1 MVRSLFDELRARQG
15 EPLAPPK
22 LKPNIYAKLARFA
35 WRQAAFVV
43 FFWLL
48 VALISS
54 LALWRGFIA
63 PVTATLPLQVSELT
77 ASQGATGFAAL
88 SSMQTITLS
97 GTKPDLL
104 QDQRNDLVATMRQRD
119 DLYQLIFAPGAG
131 DFYEAHG
138 LLYHPLDEVKGRVAY
153 ALSLK
158 PLFIAIAAAPNA
170 NSMATLVSG
179 ISAAIQQG
187 RDPQGLDDLLAE
199 SAQSV
204 QALMRGEDKPVD
216 WSTLANLDN
225 DNTALSVTVLAVPKE
240 GQEAAARSLTL
251 KLLSVV
257 QSSSETTTNLSQP
270 GVPPPKRAPA
280 TIDWVRAVAAGA
292 MGVIF
297 LALLLALVLGRLRLV
312 LAAFVPP
319 FLFTFPAALA
329 LMMIDGGA
337 DWLAFWPLGL
347 GILWFTTAL
356 SLHSVFSKVTYAKG
370 RKAREAVVMLADHQ
384 HGHEITWLGLL
395 LAVPF
400 AGLMALTHGLG
411 IAALALGLAIAGFA
425 MVLTLPPALLRFIP
439 EALQWRA
446 GEWLIPAHRA
456 LFETGQWQWL
466 ARGLGA
472 IMVVACLAYLALTPT
487 QTEVRQADVP
497 VSVVAANASEAD
509 RVIKRLKSF
518 SEAKAVRWL
527 GMFMPQ
533 EAEAK
538 REALHQL
545 SGQFPRITPVQSQ
558 PPTDIRD
565 QLETLQDSLKE
576 IAAAEKTQPRLKQAA
591 DDFRR
596 SLALLAATSGDEQ
609 VRQLENRLFG
619 GFNRLAD
626 RADVLSNLTA
636 PQLGAM
642 PGELL
647 ALFGKPEGP
656 MRIEV
661 APATGTSNARMAEI
675 LEQAGFDV
683 LHPSVAQDQASRSVN
698 QMVTKVL
705 GAAAGFGLI
714 ALLLALR
721 RSRSI
726 LAALIMTA
734 AAAITVAAVAQY
746 WQVEWN
752 LTTLL
757 QAISVLSA
765 LLGFVWL
772 ATAQEGST
780 ATSALELFLLPAMAL
795 AVVLPFVA
803 LNIAPVVAAVAPT
816 ASALFASVIVVGL
829 LRQHRQT
836 STDDF

>member
-1 MVRSLFDELRARQG
+1 MVRSLFDELRAGRS

-43 FFWLL
+43 FFWFL

-54 LALWRGFIA
+54 LALWRGFIV
-63 PVTATLPLQVSELT
+63 PATTSLPLQVSELN
-77 ASQGATGFAAL
+77 ASQGASGFAVL

-97 GTKPDLL
+97 GAKPDLL

-131 DFYEAHG
+131 DFYEANG

-251 KLLSVV
+251 KLLNVV
-257 QSSSETTTNLSQP
+257 QSSSETTTNLIQP

-319 FLFTFPAALA
+319 FLFTFPAGLA
-329 LMMIDGGA
+329 LMMINGGA

-395 LAVPF
+395 LALPF
-400 AGLMALTHGLG
+400 AGLLALTHGLG

-472 IMVVACLAYLALTPT
+472 IMVVACLAYLAMSPT
-487 QTEVRQADVP
+487 RSEVRQADVP

-538 REALHQL
+538 RAALHQL

-576 IAAAEKTQPRLKQAA
+576 IAATEKTQPRLKQAA

-661 APATGTSNARMAEI
+661 TPATGTSNARMAEI

-683 LHPSVAQDQASRSVN
+683 LHPSVAQDQAVRSVN

-705 GAAAGFGLI
+705 GAAAAFGLI

-726 LAALIMTA
+726 LAALIMAT
-734 AAAITVAAVAQY
+734 AAAITVAAAGQF

-803 LNIAPVVAAVAPT
+803 LNIAPVVIAVVPT
-816 ASALFASVIVVGL
+816 ASSLFAAVIVVGL

-836 STDDF
+836 PADDF

>member
-1 MVRSLFDELRARQG
+1 MARSLFDELRARQDK
-15 EPLAPPK
+15 PVAPAK
-22 LKPNIYAKLARFA
+22 LKPNFHARLARFA
-35 WRQAAFVV
+35 WQQAAFVV
-43 FFWLL
+43 FFWVF
-48 VALISS
+48 VALASS

-63 PVTATLPLQVSELT
+63 PVTASLPLQVSELNESQR
-77 ASQGATGFAAL
+77 ASGFAAL

-104 QDQRNDLVATMRQRD
+104 EDQRNDLVATMRQRD
-119 DLYQLIFAPGAG
+119 DIYQLIFAPGAG
-131 DFYEAHG
+131 EFYEANG
-138 LLYHPLDEVKGRVAY
+138 LLYHPLDEVKGRTAY

-170 NSMATLVSG
+170 NSMATLVTG

-187 RDPQGLDDLLAE
+187 REPQGLDDLLAE
-199 SAQSV
+199 SADSV

-216 WSTLANLDN
+216 WSALANLDN

-251 KLLSVV
+251 KLLGVV
-257 QSSSETTTNLSQP
+257 QSSSETTTSLSQP
-270 GVPPPKRAPA
+270 GAPPPKRAPA
-280 TIDWVRAVAAGA
+280 TIDWIRAMAAGA

-297 LALLLALVLGRLRLV
+297 LALLLALTLGRLRLV

-319 FLFTFPAALA
+319 FLLTVPVGLA
-329 LMMIDGGA
+329 LMINGGTN
-337 DWLAFWPLGL
+337 WLALWPLGL

-370 RKAREAVVMLADHQ
+370 RKAREAIVMLAEHQ

-395 LAVPF
+395 LALPF
-400 AGLMALTHGLG
+400 AGLMALTNGLG
-411 IAALALGLAIAGFA
+411 MAALALVLAIAGFA
-425 MVLTLPPALLRFIP
+425 MVLTLSTALLRFIP

-472 IMVVACLAYLALTPT
+472 IMVVGCLAYLALSPT
-487 QTEVRQADVP
+487 HTEVRQADVP
-497 VSVVAANASEAD
+497 VSVIAANASEAD
-509 RVIKRLKSF
+509 RVIKRLKAF

-538 REALHQL
+538 REILHQL
-545 SGQFPRITPVQSQ
+545 RGQFPRITPVQSQ

-565 QLETLQDSLKE
+565 QLETLQDSLRE
-576 IAAAEKTQPRLKQAA
+576 IAATEQTQPRLKQAA

-626 RADVLSNLTA
+626 RADVLSNLSV
-636 PQLGAM
+636 PQLGAL

-656 MRIEV
+656 MRVEV
-661 APATGTSNARMAEI
+661 TPATGTSNAKMAEI
-675 LEQAGFDV
+675 LEQAGFAV
-683 LHPSVAQDQASRSVN
+683 LHPSVEQDQANRSVN
-698 QMVTKVL
+698 LVVEKVL
-705 GAAAGFGLI
+705 GAAAALGLI
-714 ALLLALR
+714 VLLLALR

-726 LAALIMTA
+726 LAALILA
-734 AAAITVAAVAQY
+734 LAAAIIVAAVGRY

-752 LTTLL
+752 LTNLL
-757 QAISVLSA
+757 QAISVCAA

-772 ATAQEGST
+772 ATAREGST

-795 AVVLPFVA
+795 ALVLPFVA
-803 LNIAPVVAAVAPT
+803 LNIAPVVAAVAPI
-816 ASALFASVIVVGL
+816 ASALFAAVIVIGL
-829 LRQHRQT
+829 MRQHRQT
-836 STDDF
+836 TADDF